1 LRNQITHNCQED
13 FAMKRMKGIMWLILA
28 ALSLCLPAA
37 AQAKSAYLGTSATD
51 TSLFGHL
58 SQQDPAIRALWGYNG
73 CQPTAL
79 TNALVYLQKNYPG
92 VYANYLVSDY
102 SWTTLVQTAVTLGG
116 PSYLNMTQEGFTDG
130 GYHIWPRDMA
140 WGGYL
145 YMQDQ
150 DHNMA
155 PQTTWFG
162 TGGPDWLCRWNWNL
176 ERPLP
181 TWATIN
187 NFNPNPT
194 QIYNNLKNSKAVII
208 LWYGVT
214 LGSDGR
220 VTNWFNGSSH
230 YMTVTGITWD
240 DASQTGILYYI
251 DPVGGSA
258 RSSSI
263 WLVDSWALCMDYSN
277 GWYTGPAMIVFQMAV
292 GPGGAAPVQPPTLS
306 QDIDLFD
313 RGLPIYNASLAS
325 PSNLNGTSNANR
337 SNFTYSQQYSA
348 TPPTTYTIAGDDVML
363 GSAGQTYQINTVR
376 VWMIYGAPSSQYDR
390 TFASAPNVA
399 LKLWAGPAGGSIQPL
414 PVTPTLTRVW
424 YSDGSNYQRTSDGAW
439 RRIWQI
445 DFQVNLKLKGGQKY
459 QFFLDG
465 PFYSSSSGVWQS
477 PSLCVDKA
485 ALSNNPRQDGA
496 NGQYLVLTLA
506 DGVPSGAPS
515 VTSGYDVNIQ
525 LLGDSVV
532 TKGVTPPL
540 DLLLS
545 D

>member
-1 LRNQITHNCQED
+1 
-13 FAMKRMKGIMWLILA
+13 MKRMRGILLLILG
-28 ALSLCLPAA
+28 ALSLCLPAV
-37 AQAKSAYLGTSATD
+37 AQAKSVFFD

-58 SQQDPAIRALWGYNG
+58 NQGDPVIQALWGYNG

-102 SWTTLVQTAVTLGG
+102 SATTLVQTAVTLGG
-116 PSYLNMTQEGFTDG
+116 PSYLNMTQEGYTDG
-130 GYHIWPRDMA
+130 GWHCCTRDMV

-162 TGGPDWLCRWNWNL
+162 TGGPDWLSPWNWNL
-176 ERPLP
+176 DRPSP
-181 TWATIN
+181 PWAVIN
-187 NFNPNPT
+187 NFSPNPT
-194 QIYNNLKNSKAVII
+194 QIYTSLKNSNAVII

-220 VTNWFNGSSH
+220 ITSYSNGKSH

-251 DPVGGSA
+251 DPKGGSA

-263 WLVDSWALCMDYSN
+263 WLVDSWALCMDYNN
-277 GWYTGPAMIVFQMAV
+277 GWYSGPAMIVFDMAF
-292 GPGGAAPVQPPTLS
+292 GPGGVAPVQPPTLS
-306 QDIDLFD
+306 QDIDFFD
-313 RGLPIYNASLAS
+313 RGLPIYDTSLPS
-325 PSNLNGTSNANR
+325 PSNLNGTSNSNR
-337 SNFTYSQQYSA
+337 SNYSYSQQYGA
-348 TPPTTYTIAGDDVML
+348 TQPTTYQIAGDDVML
-363 GSAGQTYQINTVR
+363 GSAGKTYQINTVR
-376 VWMIYGAPSSQYDR
+376 VWMIYGAPASQYDR

-399 LKLWAGPAGGSIQPL
+399 LKLWAGPEGGSLQPL

-424 YSDGSNYQRTSDGAW
+424 YSDGSNYQRSDGAW

-445 DFQVNLKLKGGQKY
+445 DFPVNLKLKGGQKY

-465 PFYSSSSGVWQS
+465 PFYSSLSGTWQS
-477 PSLCVDKA
+477 PTLCTYKA

-515 VTSGYDVNIQ
+515 VNSGYDANIQ

-532 TKGVTPPL
+532 TRGVTPPL